1 MTTGAATKK
10 IIVEEGLS
18 DSGGTINAISFV
30 MLREGFR
37 DEQRMRGDDKYE
49 ERRIEIFGKSLFLK
63 KSQEA
68 VEQKQ

>member
-1 MTTGAATKK
+1 MKK

-18 DSGGTINAISFV
+18 DSDGAINTISFV
-30 MLREGFR
+30 VQREGLR
-37 DEQRMRGDDKYE
+37 DEQRMRRDDKYK
-49 ERRIEIFGKSLFLK
+49 ERRIEIYGKSLFLK